1 LSYAHY
7 LREITPDPGVF
18 RDLSAESARTLF
30 GAMLDGGVP
39 ELELGALLVAFRM
52 KGESLAELLGG
63 HAAACERLLRLRPP
77 AGNAR
82 PVVIPS
88 YNGARKQP
96 NLTPLVAMLLHR
108 MSVPVL
114 VHGTLEGN
122 GRITTAH
129 ILREMGVLPSATL
142 AQAQAALDRGDVAFV
157 PTGVFSPGLATLLG
171 LRARLGLRNSAHTLA
186 KLVDPFGGEGLRV
199 IGVTHPDYFARIH
212 EFLLA
217 SGERAIVM
225 RGTDGEPYANPRKR
239 PRIEFIEDGAARV
252 LFEQE
257 LTAEDLQAPLPDS
270 IDAKATATY
279 VRRVLAGRA
288 AVPLPILNQLA
299 CCLYA
304 SGYAPDFNQA
314 KAIVA
319 VQAHTIAAA

>member
-1 LSYAHY
+1 MSYSQY
-7 LREITPDPGVF
+7 LREITPDPGAF
-18 RDLSAESARTLF
+18 RDLSSESARTLF
-30 GAMLDGGVP
+30 GAMLDGGIP

-63 HAAACERLLRLRPP
+63 YQAACERLLRLRPP
-77 AGNAR
+77 AGVAR
-82 PVVIPS
+82 PIVIPS

-96 NLTPLVAMLLHR
+96 NLTPLVAVLLHR
-108 MSVPVL
+108 MGVPVL
-114 VHGTLEGN
+114 VHGTLEGY
-122 GRITTAH
+122 GRVTTAH
-129 ILREMGVLPSATL
+129 VFRELGVLPSATL
-142 AQAQAALDRGDVAFV
+142 AQAQATLDRGEVAFV

-171 LRARLGLRNSAHTLA
+171 LRHRLGLRNTAHTLA
-186 KLVDPFGGEGLRV
+186 KLVDPFGGEGLRL

-212 EFLLA
+212 EFLIA

-225 RGTDGEPYANPRKR
+225 RGTEGEPYANPRKR
-239 PRIEFIEDGAARV
+239 PRIEYVEDGAARV

-257 LTAEDLQAPLPDS
+257 LTADNSDAPLPES
-270 IDAKATATY
+270 IDAKATAAF

>member
-1 LSYAHY
+1 MSFSQY
-7 LREITPDPGVF
+7 LRAITPDPGAF
-18 RDLSAESARTLF
+18 RDLSADSARTLF
-30 GAMLDGGVP
+30 GAMLDGGIP
-39 ELELGALLVAFRM
+39 ELELGGLLVALRM

-63 HAAACERLLRLRPP
+63 YEAASERLLRLRPP
-77 AGNAR
+77 ASNTR

-108 MSVPVL
+108 MGVPVL
-114 VHGTLEGN
+114 VHGTLEGH
-122 GRITTAH
+122 GRVTSAH
-129 ILREMGVLPSATL
+129 VLRELGVLPSGTL
-142 AQAQAALDRGDVAFV
+142 AQAQAILDRGEVAFV

-171 LRARLGLRNSAHTLA
+171 LRGRLGLRNSAHTLA
-186 KLVDPFGGEGLRV
+186 KLVDPFGREGLRV

-212 EFLLA
+212 AFLLA
-217 SGERAIVM
+217 SGERAIIM
-225 RGTDGEPYANPRKR
+225 RGTEGEPYANPRKR
-239 PRIEFIEDGAARV
+239 PRIEYIEDGAARV

-257 LTAEDLQAPLPDS
+257 LTAEDLQAPLPES
-270 IDAKATATY
+270 IDAKATAAH
-279 VRRVLAGRA
+279 VQRVLAGRA

>member
-1 LSYAHY
+1 
-7 LREITPDPGVF
+7 
-18 RDLSAESARTLF
+18 
-30 GAMLDGGVP
+30 MLDGGVP

-52 KGESLAELLGG
+52 KGESLAELLG
-63 HAAACERLLRLRPP
+63 AYEAACERLLRLRVP
-77 AGNAR
+77 AGGTR
-82 PVVIPS
+82 PIVIPS

-108 MSVPVL
+108 MRVPVL
-114 VHGTLEGN
+114 VHGALEGY
-122 GRITTAH
+122 GRVTTAH
-129 ILREMGVLPSATL
+129 IFRELGVLPSATL
-142 AQAQAALDRGDVAFV
+142 AQAQGALDRGEIAFV

-171 LRARLGLRNSAHTLA
+171 LRNRLGLRNTAHTLA
-186 KLVDPFGGEGLRV
+186 KLVDPFGGEGLRM

-212 EFLLA
+212 EFLIA

-225 RGTDGEPYANPRKR
+225 RGTEGEPYANPRRR
-239 PRIEFIEDGAARV
+239 PRIEYVEDGAARV

-257 LTAEDLQAPLPDS
+257 LTADDASAPLPES
-270 IDAKATATY
+270 IDAKATAAFI
-279 VRRVLAGRA
+279 RRLLAGRA
-288 AVPLPILNQLA
+288 GMPLPILNQLA

-319 VQAHTIAAA
+319 VQAHTIATA

>member
-1 LSYAHY
+1 LSYAQH
-7 LREITPDPGVF
+7 LRDITPDAGVF
-18 RDLSAESARTLF
+18 RDLPAGSARSLF

-39 ELELGALLVAFRM
+39 ELELGALLLAFRM
-52 KGESLAELLGG
+52 KGESLAELLG
-63 HAAACERLLRLRPP
+63 AYEAACERLLRLRPP
-77 AGNAR
+77 AGGAR
-82 PVVIPS
+82 PIVMPS

-108 MSVPVL
+108 IGVPVL
-114 VHGTLEGN
+114 VHGTLEGH
-122 GRITTAH
+122 GRVTTAH
-129 ILREMGVLPSATL
+129 VFRELGVLPSATL

-157 PTGVFSPGLATLLG
+157 PTGVFSPGLASLLG
-171 LRARLGLRNSAHTLA
+171 LRNRLGVRNTAHTLA

-199 IGVTHPDYFARIH
+199 IGVTHPHYFARIH
-212 EFLLA
+212 EFLVA

-225 RGTDGEPYANPRKR
+225 RGTEGEPYANPRRR
-239 PRIEFIEDGAARV
+239 PRIEHVEDGAARV

-257 LTAEDLQAPLPDS
+257 LTVDEGGPPPPDS
-270 IDAKATATY
+270 IDAKATAALI
-279 VRRVLAGRA
+279 RRSLGGHA

-319 VQAHTIAAA
+319 VQAHTIATA

>member
-1 LSYAHY
+1 LSYSQH

-18 RDLSAESARTLF
+18 RDLSAESARTVF

-39 ELELGALLVAFRM
+39 ELELGALLMGFRM

-63 HAAACERLLRLRPP
+63 YQAACERLLRLRPP
-77 AGNAR
+77 SEGTR
-82 PVVIPS
+82 PIVIPS

-108 MSVPVL
+108 MGAPVL
-114 VHGTLEGN
+114 VHGAIEGY
-122 GRITTAH
+122 GRVTSAH
-129 ILREMGVLPSATL
+129 ILRELGVLPSATL
-142 AQAQAALDRGDVAFV
+142 SQAQAAVDRGELAFV

-171 LRARLGLRNSAHTLA
+171 LRNRLGLRNAAHTLA

-212 EFLLA
+212 EFLVA
-217 SGERAIVM
+217 SGEKAIVM
-225 RGTDGEPYANPRKR
+225 RGTEGEPYANPRRR
-239 PRIEFIEDGAARV
+239 PRIEYVEDGAARV

-257 LTAEDLQAPLPDS
+257 LTADDSEASLPES
-270 IDAKATATY
+270 TDAKTTAAFI
-279 VRRVLAGRA
+279 RRLLAGRA